1 VRARAARS
9 LRARGGRHPR
19 RSERSGHLLR
29 VVFVHLAAPGEDEV
43 TLHVLWAHAKSGFR
57 RSNVVDGSSGMTR
70 VAPTT
75 LMKFVSPLQ
84 RGTRCRCRWPTMP
97 APALSPR
104 FMPRLIPCA
113 R

>member
-1 VRARAARS
+1 QHVRLIRVLGARVALGPERAR
-9 LRARGGRHPR
+9 
-19 RSERSGHLLR
+19 HLLR
-29 VVFVHLAAPGEDEV
+29 VVLVHLAAPGEDEV
-43 TLHVLWAHAKSGFR
+43 ALHGSVAHPKRGFR
-57 RSNVVDGSSGMTR
+57 RSKVVEGSSGMTR

-84 RGTRCRCRWPTMP
+84 RGTRGRCRCPTIP